1 MKIHF
6 NNTGYFCRA
15 PKPNNIKPAN
25 FLTFQGYATAKS
37 GDIFITQKGNLEEL
51 NELLKQ
57 ENFTLENQI
66 STNEVKIIKKNIP
79 LLNKNTF
86 TVQDFNNLTKQQIEI
101 IDNLINKGKKLRNS
115 GRIDCSIKKD
125 AQRILYLSQQAKE
138 KLDIKYTQGYKLI
151 SIGNS
156 PAPFVE
162 TMKILG
168 ADTDV
173 IPFSK
178 RILMGKF
185 PFVRVK
191 ENGFQK
197 YKKEDWENY
206 FKFFGITPKFTNE
219 TGKKLIFTDYSSSG
233 ETIENMFKPMLRAL
247 EYPKETLIANL
258 YEILPTRQDLI
269 ENKNAKK
276 ILGDFNLANVIYK
289 SDFKKYSSTPS
300 VKNTD
305 FDLIKHPELIKTIPQ
320 SMESKLLKY
329 TIFKLCKY

>member
-6 NNTGYFCRA
+6 NNTGYICRA
-15 PKPNNIKPAN
+15 TKPNNIKHAN
-25 FLTFQGYATAKS
+25 FLTFQGYKTANS
-37 GDIFITQKGNLEEL
+37 GDVFLTQRATPEEL
-51 NELLKQ
+51 NELLEQK
-57 ENFTLENQI
+57 NFTFENKINSQE
-66 STNEVKIIKKNIP
+66 TKIIKDNIAAM
-79 LLNKNTF
+79 NKPQF
-86 TVQDFNNLTKQQIEI
+86 TETDFDNLTPKEIQIL
-101 IDNLINKGKKLRNS
+101 DNLINKGSELEDL
-115 GRIDCSIKKD
+115 GRANFSIKKD

-138 KLDIKYTQGYKLI
+138 KLDTKYPQGYKLI